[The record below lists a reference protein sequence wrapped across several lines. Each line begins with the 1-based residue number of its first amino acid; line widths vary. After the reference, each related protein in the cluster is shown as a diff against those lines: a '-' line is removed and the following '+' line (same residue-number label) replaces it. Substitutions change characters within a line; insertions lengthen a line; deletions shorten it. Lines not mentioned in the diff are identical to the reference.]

1 MSEIPSRTAHMATRS
16 RNATSHPGLV
26 DARQKRIRGEKTKK
40 EIAEEKKKQ
49 KAQQKEDAV
58 HKIANIEQ

>member
-1 MSEIPSRTAHMATRS
+1 MATRS

-26 DARQKRIRGEKTKK
+26 DARTKRIRGEKTKK